1 MSRKGKIP
9 ISVPKEVK
17 VAVDGTQVALEGPRG
32 KMAMS
37 VPHGVNVEH
46 KDNELVVTRVN
57 DAKQSR
63 ASHGTVRALLV
74 NMVTGVTKG
83 HKKELEI
90 QGIGYRAQLQG
101 NTIIFNLGLS
111 HQVEFAV
118 PKELKVAL
126 PKPTSIVLEGVNK
139 ILLGQTAAKIRDL
152 KRPEPYKGKGIR
164 YLGEVVRTKQGKS
177 VTK

>member
-1 MSRKGKIP
+1 MKVVADSSQVLLEGPKGKISL
-9 ISVPKEVK
+9 SVPY
-17 VAVDGTQVALEGPRG
+17 
-32 KMAMS
+32 
-37 VPHGVNVEH
+37 GVTVEY
-46 KDNELVVTRVN
+46 KDNQLAVTRLN
-57 DAKQSR
+57 DTKQSR
-63 ASHGTVRALLV
+63 ANHGTVRALLV
-74 NMVTGVTKG
+74 NMVAGVIHG

-101 NTIIFNLGLS
+101 NTITFNLGLS

-118 PKELKVAL
+118 PKELTVAV

-139 ILLGQTAAKIRDL
+139 ILLGQIAAKIRDL

-164 YLGEVVRTKQGKS
+164 YLGEIVRTKQGKS